1 MHKAEEFYSI
11 ALYYGIT
18 NKQTNTMKL
27 SFALLLTAG
36 SAAAFAP
43 SSLVRPS
50 YSRHLAT
57 QSVFCKHS
65 ALCMSA
71 EAAIAEK
78 DEDATTTSEFPPILQ
93 ELRDVAMRLHTREQA
108 PREGQAE
115 APKKPAEPYVPTQ
128 ADYLQFLVDSYV
140 VYVAL
145 EEIVNEVDVLAPFRN
160 SGLERTEALEKDIE
174 YMCTRFDLQRPEAGK
189 AGSMYAAQLKDMIKS
204 DDDVPEFMC
213 HYYNFYFAH
222 LAGGRMIGKQMSKLL
237 LDGEALEFY
246 KWGENVNE
254 LKDSVKG
261 QIEELAK
268 GWDRNKRDSCID
280 ATAAAFMGGGG
291 INGYLYGRSPH

>member
-1 MHKAEEFYSI
+1 
-11 ALYYGIT
+11 
-18 NKQTNTMKL
+18 MKL
-27 SFALLLTAG
+27 SIALLLTAG
-36 SAAAFAP
+36 SATAFAP
-43 SSLVRPS
+43 SSLVPSS
-50 YSRHLAT
+50 YSRRLAT
-57 QSVFCKHS
+57 KSV
-65 ALCMSA
+65 LCMTAETNVAESA
-71 EAAIAEK
+71 AVADK
-78 DEDATTTSEFPPILQ
+78 DTDSTTSEYPPILQ

-145 EEIVNEVDVLAPFRN
+145 EEIVNKIDSLAPFRN
-160 SGLERTEALEKDIE
+160 CGLERTQALEKDVQ
-174 YMCTRFDLQRPEAGK
+174 YMCQRFDLQRPEAGK
-189 AGSMYAAQLKDMIKS
+189 AGSMYAAQLKNMIKS
-204 DDDVPEFMC
+204 DADIPVFMC

-261 QIEELAK
+261 KIEELAK
-268 GWDRNKRDSCID
+268 SWNREERDSCID

-291 INGYLYGRSPH
+291 INGYLYGGSPH

>member
-1 MHKAEEFYSI
+1 
-11 ALYYGIT
+11 
-18 NKQTNTMKL
+18 
-27 SFALLLTAG
+27 
-36 SAAAFAP
+36 
-43 SSLVRPS
+43 
-50 YSRHLAT
+50 
-57 QSVFCKHS
+57 
-65 ALCMSA
+65 MSA
-71 EAAIAEK
+71 EANVAESAAITDK
-78 DEDATTTSEFPPILQ
+78 DTAVTTSEFPPILQ

-115 APKKPAEPYVPTQ
+115 AAKKPAEPYVPTQ

-145 EEIVNEVDVLAPFRN
+145 EEIVNEVEVLAPFRN
-160 SGLERTEALEKDIE
+160 SGLERTQALEKDIQ
-174 YMCTRFDLQRPEAGK
+174 YMCKRFDLQRPEAGK
-189 AGSMYAAQLKDMIKS
+189 AGSMYAAKLKSMIQS

-246 KWGENVNE
+246 KWDDNVNE
-254 LKDSVKG
+254 LKDRVKG

-268 GWDRNKRDSCID
+268 GWNRKERDSCID
-280 ATAAAFMGGGG
+280 ATAAAFMGGGA
-291 INGYLYGRSPH
+291 INGYLYGGSPH